1 MDRLRRS
8 VTTDE
13 DVYFNKQT
21 KARLSYRAINVRYN
35 REMPKNDNGD
45 PVKQAADAA
54 ADRWDIEVDRRTGYH
69 PQMGATFEVN
79 GVPHVNLYDPA
90 SVPPMPD
97 TLTAHQ
103 QAAVEAVKAHIA
115 NILPDER
122 EQKLLTSWLAFVV
135 QNPGVKV
142 RWAPYLCGPEGDGKS
157 FFHELL
163 GFAMGPA
170 NVRSLSGHTL
180 ENSSFTDWAV
190 GQCVLVIEE
199 MKLHGHN
206 KFDASNK
213 LKPFI
218 TNESIEVHP
227 KGRPTYQAANTTQYI
242 VFSNYLDGVPITD
255 TDRRYMFLRSRFG
268 AASLQ
273 QFKAANPNWYPGL
286 FKAIRTHP
294 EAMRFWLM
302 QFNDFHADFKPDGNA
317 PVTAMREM
325 VIDMSRTE
333 VDAACQD
340 VLRDKAPGVT
350 ESWIASTLFVDAIKA
365 KLGPDS
371 QLGRQKLA
379 AIASQFLA
387 DNGYVRMGHKRHRVG
402 PSREPSYFWRHESL
416 CEPPSNWWEIAA
428 PILAVSFNQAATQG
442 FLD

>member
-1 MDRLRRS
+1 M
-8 VTTDE
+8 
-13 DVYFNKQT
+13 
-21 KARLSYRAINVRYN
+21 
-35 REMPKNDNGD
+35 
-45 PVKQAADAA
+45 
-54 ADRWDIEVDRRTGYH
+54 
-69 PQMGATFEVN
+69 
-79 GVPHVNLYDPA
+79 
-90 SVPPMPD
+90 
-97 TLTAHQ
+97 
-103 QAAVEAVKAHIA
+103 KAHIA

-142 RWAPYLCGPEGDGKS
+142 RWAPYLSGPEGDGKS
-157 FFHELL
+157 FFQELL
-163 GFAMGPA
+163 ALAMGPA

-206 KFDASNK
+206 RFDASNK

-227 KGRPTYQAANTTQYI
+227 KGRPTYQAVNTTQYI

-273 QFKAANPNWYPGL
+273 KFKADNPDWYPGL

-302 QFNDFHADFKPDGNA
+302 HFTEFHADFKPDGSA
-317 PVTAMREM
+317 PLTAMREM

-371 QLGRQKLA
+371 QLGLQKIA

-387 DNGYVRMGHKRHRVG
+387 DNGYVRMGNERHRVG
-402 PSREPSYFWRHESL
+402 PAREASHFWRHDSL
-416 CEPPSNWWEIAA
+416 CEPPSNWWEIAK
-428 PILAVSFNQAATQG
+428 PIVAASFDQGATQD
-442 FLD
+442 FLN